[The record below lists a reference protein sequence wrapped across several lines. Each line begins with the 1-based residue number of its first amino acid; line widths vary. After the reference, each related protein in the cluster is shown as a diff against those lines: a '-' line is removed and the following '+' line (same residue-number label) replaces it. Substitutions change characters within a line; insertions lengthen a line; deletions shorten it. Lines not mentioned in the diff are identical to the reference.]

1 MRLRP
6 EGERRIYV
14 EEKNDSMYFRVKRT
28 GPYAYLQIV
37 ESFRE
42 KGQVHQRVLSTV
54 GRLDVLQASGQL
66 ETLLRSEL
74 RFCEKLAVIAA
85 HAAGQTE
92 PVQVQRVGPNL
103 VFGRLWEALQLG
115 PIIHRAL
122 QARRFAFDVERAGY
136 LTVRHRLFASGSD
149 RAAERWRE
157 AYRLPGTEAL
167 ELHHLYRAMSFLGE
181 PLEDHPGTRVLNT
194 PRCIKDWIEEEL
206 FEQRRDLF
214 SAIDLVFFDP
224 TSIYFEGEGG
234 QELGQHGKSKDHR
247 PDLKQMVVGL
257 ALDRHG
263 WPLCCELWPGNTADV
278 TTLLPV
284 VQRLRQRFRGRRV
297 CLVADRG
304 MISAS
309 TIAALES
316 AALDCGYILGARM
329 RSVKE
334 VRERVLADRGRYE
347 EITPERQAA
356 TDPSPLKV
364 KEVVIEGRRYL
375 VCLNEEQRRKD
386 AADRKAIIAHLE
398 QQLQRG
404 AKDLIGNKGYRKY
417 LQAAA
422 GEHFTI
428 DAAKVQTEARYAG
441 KWVLQTNLTDE
452 PKLVALAYK
461 ELWLV
466 EDLFRAMKS
475 VLDPRPIYH
484 KRDATIRG
492 HGFCSFLALLLRRAL
507 EQRLAAKG
515 ESWEWAEILRGW
527 DNLQEVEAVFQGR
540 RFGLRSQVLGQAH
553 KAFQA
558 AGVALPPTLREKP

>member
-1 MRLRP
+1 
-6 EGERRIYV
+6 
-14 EEKNDSMYFRVKRT
+14 MYFRVKRT
-28 GPYAYLQIV
+28 GTYAYLQIV

-66 ETLLRSEL
+66 ETLLRSGL
-74 RFCEKLAVIAA
+74 RFCEKLAVIDA

-92 PVQVQRVGPNL
+92 PVQVQRVGPDL

-115 PIIHRAL
+115 AILHRAL
-122 QARRFAFDVERAGY
+122 QARRFEFDVERAVY
-136 LTVRHRLFASGSD
+136 LTVLHRLFASGSD

-167 ELHHLYRAMSFLGE
+167 ELHHLYRAMAFLGE
-181 PLEDHPGTRVLNT
+181 PLEDPPGPRVLNT

-214 SAIDLVFFDP
+214 SAIDLVFFDT

-234 QELGQHGKSKDHR
+234 QELGRHGKSKDHR

-257 ALDRHG
+257 ALDLHG

-284 VQRLRQRFRGRRV
+284 VQRLRQRFRVRRV

-304 MISAS
+304 MISAR

-316 AALDCGYILGARM
+316 EDLECGYILGARM

-334 VRERVLADRGRYE
+334 VSERVLADRGRYE
-347 EITPERQAA
+347 EITPERQTA

-364 KEVVIEGRRYL
+364 KEVEIEGRRYI

-386 AADRKAIIAHLE
+386 AADRKAIVAHLE

-404 AKDLIGNKGYRKY
+404 DKDLIGNKGYRKY

-422 GEHFTI
+422 GAHFTI
-428 DAAKVQTEARYAG
+428 DEAKVQAEARYDG

-452 PKLVALAYK
+452 PRLIALAYK
-461 ELWLV
+461 ELWMV
-466 EDLFRAMKS
+466 EDLFRTMKS
-475 VLDPRPIYH
+475 VLDTRPIYH
-484 KRDATIRG
+484 KRDETIRG
-492 HGFCSFLALLLRRAL
+492 HVFCSFLALLLRRAL

-515 ESWEWAEILRGW
+515 ESWEWAEILRGL
-527 DNLQEVEAVFQGR
+527 DNLQEVEAVFQGK
-540 RFGLRSQVLGQAH
+540 RFVLRSQVLGQAH